1 MSAQDEIKQRLEVAQ
16 LYEEMGQLP
25 KATRYYIAAA
35 EIALKAKLFDKGREL
50 LHKALQLDP
59 DNAQAKTYLDK
70 LDKHLASLGVAAPR
84 AQAAPGSPAPRAA
97 GSAAAGSGGVTLPT
111 PALYLRSEQISAILS
126 QVSSAPNPKFF
137 PYTPLPKID
146 EKAIQAKNKRLE
158 AAREAQR
165 AKERT
170 AVESAFGNSSG
181 GFTSSGSTS
190 GFLSQ
195 AQRSSRPRR
204 EKPVEEESVETNDS
218 SERGRRRRGGANQDL
233 ADSIRKRLQ
242 GG

>member
-35 EIALKAKLFDKGREL
+35 ETALKGKLFDRGREL
-50 LHKALQLDP
+50 LNKALDLEP
-59 DNAQAKTYLDK
+59 DNAQAKTYLEK
-70 LDKHLASLGVAAPR
+70 LDRHLESLGVQVKR
-84 AQAAPGSPAPRAA
+84 PGGASAGPARPA
-97 GSAAAGSGGVTLPT
+97 AAAGSGGVTVPT
-111 PALYLRSEQISAILS
+111 PALYLRSEQVAAILS

-137 PYTPLPKID
+137 PYDNLPKID
-146 EKAIQAKNKRLE
+146 MAAIEEKNKKLEAQRE
-158 AAREAQR
+158 AARAR
-165 AKERT
+165 ERT
-170 AVESAFGNSSG
+170 AVESAFGNSQ
-181 GFTSSGSTS
+181 GSFSQASPS

-195 AQRSSRPRR
+195 AQRSGRR
-204 EKPVEEESVETNDS
+204 RDREDSVEEEDNSKE
-218 SERGRRRRGGANQDL
+218 GRRRRRGANKGL

>member
-35 EIALKAKLFDKGREL
+35 EIALKGKLFDKGREL

-59 DNAQAKTYLDK
+59 DNAQAKTYLEK

-84 AQAAPGSPAPRAA
+84 SAPAAGSAPVRAA
-97 GSAAAGSGGVTLPT
+97 SSAAAGSGGVTLPT

-137 PYTPLPKID
+137 PFTPLPKID
-146 EKAIQAKNKRLE
+146 EKAIEAKNKKLE

-170 AVESAFGNSSG
+170 AVESAFSNSSG
-181 GFTSSGSTS
+181 GFTSSGTTS

-195 AQRSSRPRR
+195 AQRSSRPSKR
-204 EKPVEEESVETNDS
+204 ERSVEEEESVDTGDK
-218 SERGRRRRGGANQDL
+218 RGRRRGGANKDL

>member
-35 EIALKAKLFDKGREL
+35 ETALKGKLFDRGREL

-59 DNAQAKTYLDK
+59 ANAQAKTYLEK
-70 LDKHLASLGVAAPR
+70 LDKHLESLGVAPKS
-84 AQAAPGSPAPRAA
+84 APGAGTSSAPAA
-97 GSAAAGSGGVTLPT
+97 AAAGSGNVTLPT
-111 PALYLRSEQISAILS
+111 PALYLRSEQVSAILS

-137 PYTPLPKID
+137 PYTSLPKID
-146 EKAIQAKNKRLE
+146 MQAIEEKNKRLE

-170 AVESAFGNSSG
+170 AVESAFSSSSG
-181 GFTSSGSTS
+181 GFSGGGTS
-190 GFLSQ
+190 GFLNQ
-195 AQRSSRPRR
+195 VQRTGRR
-204 EKPVEEESVETNDS
+204 RDKAEEESVDSAPDDNS
-218 SERGRRRRGGANQDL
+218 SEGRRRRRGGANQDL

>member
-35 EIALKAKLFDKGREL
+35 EIALKGKLFDKGREL

-59 DNAQAKTYLDK
+59 DNAQAKTYLEK
-70 LDKHLASLGVAAPR
+70 LDKHLESLGVAAPR
-84 AQAAPGSPAPRAA
+84 SAPAA
-97 GSAAAGSGGVTLPT
+97 GSAPVRSASSAAAGSGGVTLPT

-137 PYTPLPKID
+137 PFTPLPKID
-146 EKAIQAKNKRLE
+146 EKAIQAKNKKLE

-181 GFTSSGSTS
+181 GFTSSGTTS

-195 AQRSSRPRR
+195 AQRSSRPSKRDR
-204 EKPVEEESVETNDS
+204 SVEEEESVETG
-218 SERGRRRRGGANQDL
+218 EKRGRRRGGANKDL

>member
-35 EIALKAKLFDKGREL
+35 ETALKGKLFDRGREL
-50 LHKALQLDP
+50 LNKALDLDP
-59 DNAQAKTYLDK
+59 DNAQAKTYLEK
-70 LDKHLASLGVAAPR
+70 LDKHLTSLGYAPKAAENS
-84 AQAAPGSPAPRAA
+84 ATPARPA
-97 GSAAAGSGGVTLPT
+97 AAAGSGGVTVPT
-111 PALYLRSEQISAILS
+111 PALYLRSEQVSAILS
-126 QVSSAPNPKFF
+126 QVSSAPNQKFF
-137 PYTPLPKID
+137 PYTPLPKINMQAIE
-146 EKAIQAKNKRLE
+146 EKNRKLE

-170 AVESAFGNSSG
+170 AVESAFGNSRG
-181 GFTSSGSTS
+181 GFTSTGTTS
-190 GFLSQ
+190 GFLDQ
-195 AQRSSRPRR
+195 AQRSGRKR
-204 EKPVEEESVETNDS
+204 EKVEESVEEESTDS
-218 SERGRRRRGGANQDL
+218 RRKRRRGANKDL